1 MYDVRTQNRLG
12 LDMINKNH
20 LQEVNLNYFS
30 HLKFTLGEVTRLL
43 GMSVIMLVHGL
54 IPWVW
59 FDRFSSYIDRAKM
72 RIMMVTQQSER
83 KK

>member
-1 MYDVRTQNRLG
+1 
-12 LDMINKNH
+12 MINKNH

-43 GMSVIMLVHGL
+43 GMAVIMLVHGL
-54 IPWVW
+54 IPWILY
-59 FDRFSSYIDRAKM
+59 DRFSSYIDHAKM